1 MQNID
6 DTTARDQVW
15 NSVLELLTTPSPG
28 GFRLDT
34 VRQQARLAAS
44 QEQTVRRVLK
54 TMEAMGYLQR
64 ESDRGHY
71 WYPGPRARQYLRRPH
86 DGEPFHLVFED
97 EEGNNVTRTQRN
109 RIQVSIGRRSSSDK
123 DPIAWVAVRET
134 PEKHGT
140 INEFTQE
147 DRADIDDHIKDGGTA
162 VAYSDDDRDVLYRV
176 RPTVFWAQQ
185 EDGRLYAEDVD
196 LEFVE
201 HLDR

>member
-1 MQNID
+1 MGND
-6 DTTARDQVW
+6 SGTTARDQVW

-44 QEQTVRRVLK
+44 KEQTVRRVLK

-64 ESDRGHY
+64 ETDRGHY

-86 DGEPFHLVFED
+86 EGEPFHLVFED
-97 EEGNNVTRTQRN
+97 EDGNKVTRTQRN
-109 RIQVSIGRRSSSDK
+109 RIQISIGRRSSSDM
-123 DPIAWVAVRET
+123 DPIAWVAIREGA
-134 PEKHGT
+134 EKRGAF
-140 INEFTQE
+140 NEFTQE
-147 DRADIDDHIKDGGTA
+147 DRTDIADHIEDGGTA
-162 VAYSDDDRDVLYRV
+162 VAYSDVDRDVLYRV

-185 EDGRLYAEDVD
+185 GEDRLYAEDVD

-201 HLDR
+201 HLER